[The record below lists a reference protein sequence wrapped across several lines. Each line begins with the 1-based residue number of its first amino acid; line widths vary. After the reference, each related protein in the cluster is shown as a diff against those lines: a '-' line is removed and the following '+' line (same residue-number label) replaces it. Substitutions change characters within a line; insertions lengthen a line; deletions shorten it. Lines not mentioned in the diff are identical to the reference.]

1 MKKAAAFLCL
11 ILLMSSIT
19 SYGDSQ
25 GPYRN
30 GFIEGYVKKVLE
42 KEIQIEEYDGTIH
55 QLPFDPRALLTIDGI
70 PASLRDFKGGM
81 EVYGEVKGLRLYT
94 LESYSTE
101 NPGYIPPGGKI
112 RTGTVKKIDRDQIV
126 IQLPTGQKET
136 YFTSAATIALKKGA
150 QVPLSVLYEG
160 DRVKLYFDEIDSSL
174 ISKME
179 IEGDSIVVKDLYR
192 GKLALAHDLENK
204 MVLEE
209 VEALRNGKW
218 EAVKPSMAIPYT
230 TDLPLYAG
238 GQKISY
244 RQLKNYQGRTVYMA
258 VKDFFGSQRAE
269 KMIIK
274 SQYESTYADK
284 IKDINWYTQGLELNN
299 NKNLA
304 FHEGTMIMKNG
315 RLVDMYSIDAKA
327 DAFVVADGRGN
338 NLLADVIY
346 LYNEDIN
353 HSNIGRHVLYGGRL
367 DVILQDQVTLKNFFV
382 LDNNQWVSFGGQKD
396 LYYDSDTSIF
406 DLEAQKLVP
415 PKEFYA
421 KDYAVDENSDY
432 AKNRNLKDWYGY
444 IYTDGDQIRTILVQK
459 NMDSLLNQRIT
470 NGVIDKV
477 YDDPLLGWTLELRD
491 GKDWSSSKKQWM
503 AKNASLRIN
512 LEKAMIIK
520 DEKMISAHELKAGD
534 RIYMVRNDFEGK
546 IVIVK

>member
-55 QLPFDPRALLTIDGI
+55 QLPFDPNALLTIDGV
-70 PASLRDFKGGM
+70 PASLKDFKAGM
-81 EVYGEVKGLRLYT
+81 EVYGELKGRRLYT
-94 LESYSTE
+94 LESYATE
-101 NPGYIPPGGKI
+101 NLGYIPPGGKI
-112 RTGTVKKIDRDQIV
+112 RTGIVKKIDRDQIV
-126 IQLPTGQKET
+126 LQLPTGQKET
-136 YFTSAATIALKKGA
+136 YFASAATIAMKKGA
-150 QVPLSVLYEG
+150 QVPHSVLYEG

-192 GKLALAHDLENK
+192 GKLAFAHDLENK

-218 EAVKPSMAIPYT
+218 EAVKPSIAIPYAM
-230 TDLPLYAG
+230 DLPLYAG

-244 RQLKNYQGRTVYMA
+244 KQLKNYQGRTVYMA

-269 KMIIK
+269 KMIVK
-274 SQYESTYADK
+274 GQYESTYADK

-304 FHEGTMIMKNG
+304 FHEGTIVIKNG

-327 DAFVVADGRGN
+327 DVFVVADGRGS

-346 LYNEDIN
+346 VYNEDIN
-353 HSNIGRHVLYGGRL
+353 HSNIGRHVVYSGRL

-406 DLEAQKLVP
+406 DMEAQKFVS

-432 AKNRNLKDWYGY
+432 AKNRNLKDWHGY

-477 YDDPLLGWTLELRD
+477 YDDPLVGWTLELRD

-503 AKNASLRIN
+503 EKNASLRIN

-520 DEKMISAHELKAGD
+520 DERMISAHELKAGD
-534 RIYMVRNDFEGK
+534 RLYMVRNDFEGK
-546 IVIVK
+546 IIIVK